1 MSEPASAPPAA
12 KKKGGWIKAIILGVL
27 GLGGGVAGTYATK
40 VVNTVIQPP
49 KPVANFSVAP
59 DGLAVSCQNQAT
71 GESGW
76 WDFGDGTS
84 LVPFAADQTV
94 THTYAK
100 PGNYTVKLTVR
111 NFLNDENE
119 RSVPVEVA
127 TGPKDLPAPLIAGF
141 AVQSISPV
149 AYAPATYRV
158 VADVTHAEHCVW
170 DFGDGRVE
178 VTEGGK
184 IDRMVTFDKPGTFPL
199 QLVALNGK
207 QAVKQAGAVKIE
219 APPAG
224 SVTAVLRV
232 IDSGSQVMRH
242 VRNESVTIPVPTGKN
257 PPPNFSKS
265 VHIRPGFT
273 LTEATLG
280 KAAVGGVKNLRV
292 AVAPDKRSAVV
303 TGEWAGDPKSAAK
316 AAGGS
321 DVIVPVKLIEERVS
335 AQPPAVTMVTG
346 TIGGAGGAARC
357 ELPLPPAVSG
367 LAGGKREYQIEIRQ
381 PGAGGKSVV
390 ALRAP
395 QSGTGSVSFPWS
407 GKVTGQGWSIIYA
420 ATLDG
425 DKVVVTAQMGG

>member
-1 MSEPASAPPAA
+1 MPEPASAAQPA
-12 KKKGGWIKAIILGVL
+12 KKTGGWMKAGILGVL
-27 GLGGGVAGTYATK
+27 GLGGGIAGTYTTA
-40 VVNTVIQPP
+40 VVNTVIKPT
-49 KPVANFSVAP
+49 KPVANFGVAAE
-59 DGLAVSCQNQAT
+59 GLGVSCQNQAT

-111 NFLNDENE
+111 NFLGDENE

-127 TGPKDLPAPLIAGF
+127 AGPKDSPPPLIAGF
-141 AVQSISPV
+141 AVQSVSPV

-158 VADVTHAEHCVW
+158 VADVTNAEHCVW
-170 DFGDGRVE
+170 DYGDGRIE
-178 VTEGGK
+178 VTDGGK

-207 QAVKQAGAVKIE
+207 QAAKQAGAVKIE
-219 APPAG
+219 SPPTG

-232 IDSGSQVMRH
+232 IDSGNQVMRH
-242 VRNESVTIPVPTGKN
+242 TLNESVAIPVPTGKN
-257 PPPNFSKS
+257 PPPNFAKT

-273 LTEATLG
+273 LTEAVVV
-280 KAAVGGVKNLRV
+280 KAAVGGVKSLNV
-292 AVAPDKRSAVV
+292 AIAPDKRSAVV
-303 TGEWAGDPKSAAK
+303 SGEWAGDPKTAAK
-316 AAGGS
+316 TAGGS
-321 DVIVPVKLIEERVS
+321 DVIVPVKLTEERIS

-381 PGAGGKSVV
+381 PGAGGTSVV
-390 ALRAP
+390 AIRAP
-395 QSGTGSVSFPWS
+395 QTGTGSMTFPWS
-407 GKVTGQGWSIIYA
+407 GKVTGQGWSIIYT
-420 ATLDG
+420 ATLNG